1 MFNKKTYTIFIV
13 LFILLI
19 GLSVAAATDNNTDT
33 KTTKTTDTHKNTA
46 KTTDNTVK
54 SSDTTKHVKTDK
66 TTETTKS
73 NKTVTSNI
81 TKTERSSNT
90 KSSPDLQPISISTND
105 VNCNYGDI
113 VKLNVTTDPS
123 GVTDGIITWFIDD
136 DPVEVRNLATTD
148 GSCNLDTSDYDL
160 GVHEIMV
167 DFGVSTTYDNAN
179 AYATLTINH
188 TITVTSD
195 NTDLNYNISDN
206 SGDTITLSSAD
217 NYARGNINVYVNNV
231 LAKSY
236 SNVNYDDYT
245 ITFDDTIMDGQSA
258 GIVPFKLEFIPRNTY
273 VKANNITGTVF
284 VRDTTTLSSST
295 TDLVNAAFIDESI
308 VHNTVNIAST
318 NTMAHGDI
326 ELYIN
331 DTYNR
336 TYTDVNWNNYN
347 LAFDTGVGNYTW
359 KLIFKDNR
367 GYIATNNLTG
377 TLRAL
382 PHLLLSVDDIECTI
396 GDVVNVPVTILP
408 DVHEGILTWYVDG
421 RVCAV
426 RDLSES
432 SATYSLRTSYFLP
445 GTYELML
452 LMVLVRTMQTHTQPV
467 TCLSIILL
475 QHSM

>member
-46 KTTDNTVK
+46 KTTDNTIK

-66 TTETTKS
+66 TIETTKS
-73 NKTVTSNI
+73 NKTVTNNI

-148 GSCNLDTSDYDL
+148 GSCNLDTSDYDP

-195 NTDLNYNISDN
+195 NTDLNYNSM
-206 SGDTITLSSAD
+206 
-217 NYARGNINVYVNNV
+217 NVRV
-231 LAKSY
+231 
-236 SNVNYDDYT
+236 
-245 ITFDDTIMDGQSA
+245 
-258 GIVPFKLEFIPRNTY
+258 EFQ
-273 VKANNITGTVF
+273 V
-284 VRDTTTLSSST
+284 
-295 TDLVNAAFIDESI
+295 
-308 VHNTVNIAST
+308 
-318 NTMAHGDI
+318 M
-326 ELYIN
+326 
-331 DTYNR
+331 
-336 TYTDVNWNNYN
+336 
-347 LAFDTGVGNYTW
+347 
-359 KLIFKDNR
+359 
-367 GYIATNNLTG
+367 
-377 TLRAL
+377 
-382 PHLLLSVDDIECTI
+382 
-396 GDVVNVPVTILP
+396 
-408 DVHEGILTWYVDG
+408 
-421 RVCAV
+421 
-426 RDLSES
+426 
-432 SATYSLRTSYFLP
+432 
-445 GTYELML
+445 
-452 LMVLVRTMQTHTQPV
+452 
-467 TCLSIILL
+467 
-475 QHSM
+475 